1 MIGSIGYGRRHFLQ
15 ASGVLLALPQL
26 SDSPARAASML
37 ESGNATGMLLI
48 SNNLG
53 VLPDQFFPDQGGE
66 DYELSPYLQH
76 LSEQRDQFTVF
87 SGLSHPDVDGG
98 HSTENCFLT
107 GARGPTKSGFRNTVS
122 LDQFVAESMGP
133 ITRFPS
139 LNLGVN
145 VDRAHRSLSW
155 TRNGILLPV
164 EDSPARMFM
173 KLFLQGT
180 AEQTAAEIERL
191 RQQRSIL
198 DVLLQETQKLQRGLG
213 RQDRDRMDQ
222 YLTAIR
228 ELELRMSE
236 LQEWER
242 RPRPTTNHEPP
253 VDITEPA
260 RVFDRMQLMLE
271 MALLALQT
279 DSTRIVTLM
288 VDAFATPRFLLQDAS
303 QTSDGYHNL
312 SHHGQDEVKL
322 QQLRDADHRQM
333 KMLACILEKMQTVRS
348 GEQTLLDRTMVLFGS
363 NMGDSNTHV
372 NTNLPVLLA
381 GGGLRHGSHLMFSS
395 DRNRPLCDLYVT
407 MLQRMGLGV
416 DQFSSSVGSL
426 NELLPGR

>member
-1 MIGSIGYGRRHFLQ
+1 MTRDLRKIRRRFLQ
-15 ASGVLLALPQL
+15 AAGVLLTLPL
-26 SDSPARAASML
+26 SGGRPAAGMSRQHAAS
-37 ESGNATGMLLI
+37 APGMLLI

-53 VLPDQFFPDQGGE
+53 VLPDQFFPENSGPE
-66 DYELSPYLQH
+66 YSLSPYLQH

-107 GARGPTKSGFRNTVS
+107 GARGPTRSGFRNTVS
-122 LDQFVAESMGP
+122 LDQFAAERLGP
-133 ITRFPS
+133 ITRFPT

-145 VDRAHRSLSW
+145 VDRAHRSLAW

-164 EDSPARMFM
+164 EDSPARLFSQM
-173 KLFLQGT
+173 FLQGS
-180 AEQTAAEIERL
+180 AEQRESEMQRL

-198 DVLLQETQKLQRGLG
+198 DVLLQDTRDLQRGLG
-213 RQDRDRMDQ
+213 RQDRERVEQ
-222 YLTAIR
+222 YLTAVR
-228 ELELRMSE
+228 ELERRMSE

-242 RPRPTTNHEPP
+242 RPRPVADREAP
-253 VDITEPA
+253 VDIPESA
-260 RVFDRMQLMLE
+260 HVFERLELMVE

-288 VDAFATPRFLLQDAS
+288 VDAFATPRFLLRDTI

-312 SHHGQDEVKL
+312 SHHGQDESKL

-333 KMLACILEKMQTVRS
+333 SMLARLLQRMRAVSEGGQS
-348 GEQTLLDRTMVLFGS
+348 LLDRTMVLFGS
-363 NMGDSNTHV
+363 NMGNSNTHV

-381 GGGLRHGSHLMFSS
+381 GGGLRHGSHLVFSH

-407 MLQRMGLGV
+407 MLQRMGLEV
-416 DQFSSSVGSL
+416 DHFSSSEGSL
-426 NELLPGR
+426 NELMPPH